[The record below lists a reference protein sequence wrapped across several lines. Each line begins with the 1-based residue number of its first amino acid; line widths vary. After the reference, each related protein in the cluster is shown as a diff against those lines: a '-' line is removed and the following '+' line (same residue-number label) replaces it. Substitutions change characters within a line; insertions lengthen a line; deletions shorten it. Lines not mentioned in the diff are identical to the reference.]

1 MKNMWPNYLPGPK
14 HLTLGL
20 HIHQTTCQLPE
31 GSSSRVVAQPQRKF
45 SVSVQERKVSKVSKE
60 PTKHGNKIRT
70 EPTQLNHYSLD
81 EVNSWSSSLLQRW
94 QRSSSERRG
103 TRCWKRLYSGLASY
117 LTFPHLATSLL
128 LLLYSAWLLRK
139 CRKMKEIVAL
149 VIDWA

>member
-1 MKNMWPNYLPGPK
+1 MKNTWPNYLPGPK

-70 EPTQLNHYSLD
+70 EPTQLNHYSLVKSTRGAPRYFSD
-81 EVNSWSSSLLQRW
+81 GKGRVLSEEERAAENVYIQAWPLISPFPISLPL
-94 QRSSSERRG
+94 
-103 TRCWKRLYSGLASY
+103 SY
-117 LTFPHLATSLL
+117 CYYILL
-128 LLLYSAWLLRK
+128 G
-139 CRKMKEIVAL
+139 C
-149 VIDWA
+149 